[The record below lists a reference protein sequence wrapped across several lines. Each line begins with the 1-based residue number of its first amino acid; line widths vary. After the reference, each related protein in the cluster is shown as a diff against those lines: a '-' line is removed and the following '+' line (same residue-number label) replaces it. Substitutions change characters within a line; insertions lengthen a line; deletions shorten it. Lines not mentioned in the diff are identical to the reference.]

1 MDPPRQMTMDP
12 KRPVRRSEDRTRVG
26 DEDELASELLFSVR
40 EVGVACFPI
49 PEPEVDEGRA
59 D

>member
-12 KRPVRRSEDRTRVG
+12 KRPVRRDEETIRTG

-40 EVGVACFPI
+40 EVGVACFP
-49 PEPEVDEGRA
+49 EPDVDEGRA